1 MGQRFEQYR
10 TRLEKAHF
18 DEMRAR
24 KEANCRFD
32 ELSDY
37 LSRFDQKGIRG
48 ICFQWNSN
56 GWLELNGKCVGIA
69 VCSKDGWRRVWFGEI
84 SSNPNQLNQS
94 PRKIQEWSLHPL
106 VEQDEFKWKVAEH
119 QGATFTNDEL
129 ADEAAI
135 HLTNLVIGRYG
146 QYPKRPERIQFAA
159 LAPAEDEAD
168 RVSSRDFDR
177 DLYASGEANME
188 AVGEVLSSLDRR

>member
-10 TRLEKAHF
+10 TLLEKAHS

-24 KEANCRFD
+24 REANSRFE
-32 ELSDY
+32 ELSGY

-48 ICFQWNSN
+48 LRFQWNSN
-56 GWLELNGKCVGIA
+56 GWLELNQKCAGIA
-69 VCSKDGWRRVWFGEI
+69 LCSKDGWRRVWFGEI
-84 SSNPNQLNQS
+84 PSNPNQLNQLPS
-94 PRKIQEWSLHPL
+94 RIQEWSLRPL

-119 QGATFTNDEL
+119 RGATFTNDEL

-146 QYPKRPERIQFAA
+146 QYPERPERIQFAS
-159 LAPAEDEAD
+159 LAPLEDGVQ
-168 RVSSRDFDR
+168 RT
-177 DLYASGEANME
+177 SGREANME
-188 AVGEVLSSLDRR
+188 AGGEDRQWMDTSRSRIDQVQ